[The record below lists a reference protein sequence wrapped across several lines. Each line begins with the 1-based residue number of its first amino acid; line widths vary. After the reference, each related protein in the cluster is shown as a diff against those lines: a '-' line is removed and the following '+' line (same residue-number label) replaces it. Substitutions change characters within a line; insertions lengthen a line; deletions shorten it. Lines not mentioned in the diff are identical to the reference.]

1 VKFIVFRQYRYSL
14 FTFQTVSHALLAS
27 LGDLSIYVITLGALL
42 GYLSSLRRL
51 SWNDGLI
58 LFRRFY
64 LTLLFPEFFKTAIII
79 LYIFDST
86 SNLLFLLNFII
97 ISLQFKGIECILEVD
112 KLIPFPEATKPG
124 NNSSSG
130 PSPKAMKKRLLLT
143 YFGIAIMSRIVINFS
158 FYSLKEILILGG
170 IVI

>member
-1 VKFIVFRQYRYSL
+1 VKFIVFRQYRYAL

-112 KLIPFPEATKPG
+112 KLISFRETNNKPG
-124 NNSSSG
+124 NSG

-143 YFGIAIMSRIVINFS
+143 YFGIAILSRIIINFS